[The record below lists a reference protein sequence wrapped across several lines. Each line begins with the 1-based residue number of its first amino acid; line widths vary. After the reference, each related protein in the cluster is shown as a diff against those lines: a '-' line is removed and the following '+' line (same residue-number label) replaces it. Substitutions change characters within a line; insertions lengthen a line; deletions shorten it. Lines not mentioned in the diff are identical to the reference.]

1 MENQLEHLQNCL
13 TALIDKFNALSAD
26 NASLTDRIAEL
37 EQEKQQL
44 LTEHDQRLGTQAQEH
59 SEFINT
65 LQSASD
71 KQINDLKVENTVLR
85 ATLIDTA
92 DAIKTL
98 LSRLPKVVQEEIE
111 Q

>member
-13 TALIDKFNALSAD
+13 DALIDKFNALNAD
-26 NASLTDRIAEL
+26 NASLTQAIAEL
-37 EQEKQQL
+37 KQEKSQL
-44 LTEHDQRLGTQAQEH
+44 IDDYDSKLSHLEQTHAEQL
-59 SEFINT
+59 ST
-65 LQSASD
+65 LKTTTD